1 MGIRRLT
8 ILFLKIIGVTVMSG
22 AKTGPSGFINTLEE
36 TLIAL
41 LLGLMTL
48 ITFANVI
55 ARFIFNSNILWALE
69 LTVFLFAWLV
79 LLGAAYAVKTHAHLG
94 VDAIVNILG
103 PGPRKVVAL
112 VAALCCLVFSLLL
125 LKGAYDYWAV
135 FADLPPTS
143 GRWFPTGFD
152 LKARS
157 QSFYEVQDV
166 PMVGALRFLEG
177 LINYGESYEKLP
189 KVVPYLVLPLSMLL
203 LVFRFAQA
211 TLQVLRGEADRLVA
225 SHEVEDEL
233 DEARAR
239 ATEGEN

>member
-1 MGIRRLT
+1 
-8 ILFLKIIGVTVMSG
+8 MSG
-22 AKTGPSGFINTLEE
+22 ARTGPSGLLNSLEE

-41 LLGLMTL
+41 LLGLMTI

-55 ARFIFNSNILWALE
+55 ARFVFNSNILWALE

-79 LLGAAYAVKTHAHLG
+79 LLGAAYAVKAHAHLG
-94 VDAIVNILG
+94 VDAIVNMLN
-103 PGPRKVVAL
+103 PRARRAVGL
-112 VAALCCLVFSLLL
+112 FSAACCIVFSLLL

-152 LKARS
+152 MTARS

-166 PMVGALRFLEG
+166 PMVSFLRFLED

-189 KVVPYLVLPLSMLL
+189 KVVPYIVLPLSMLL
-203 LVFRFAQA
+203 LVVRFIQA
-211 TLQVLRGEADRLVA
+211 AIQIARGEADRLVA
-225 SHEVEDEL
+225 SHEVEDEIA
-233 DEARAR
+233 DVQAKR
-239 ATEGEN
+239 GEHD